1 MTRATRCPAP
11 ELIVAAR
18 AGTLST
24 SLQHAVDAHVA
35 QCEVCRTLG
44 DALAD
49 DALTNLTPEESGRIR
64 DRVHA
69 GLAQSSRDLVRQRI
83 WKAASA
89 IVVVG
94 LAAGTWMIVSSRRVE
109 PTPGLPPGS
118 DRPGAGRTTN
128 APLQPAQGPTH
139 LHGVVT
145 DAGGN
150 PLAGARVSEYTTR
163 YSSEMA
169 VASRT
174 RLAATTGSDGR
185 YSIFGVPLGPA
196 PALVVRASKPGYFT
210 AVAAPRKAPDV
221 QANLTLYSWTAP
233 LAPGQTVRA
242 SAEVQ
247 PACGGPDACRQ
258 FVIAIPR
265 DGVFEASVT
274 TALRDAVDLW
284 VETPDGNIV
293 SPRST
298 GLLVVTVPVTAGAT
312 LQVRV
317 ESNRGPI
324 PFELTT
330 RLR

>member
-118 DRPGAGRTTN
+118 NRPGAGRTTN

-150 PLAGARVSEYTTR
+150 ALAGARVSEYTTR
-163 YSSEMA
+163 
-169 VASRT
+169 V
-174 RLAATTGSDGR
+174 
-185 YSIFGVPLGPA
+185 
-196 PALVVRASKPGYFT
+196 LV
-210 AVAAPRKAPDV
+210 
-221 QANLTLYSWTAP
+221 
-233 LAPGQTVRA
+233 
-242 SAEVQ
+242 
-247 PACGGPDACRQ
+247 
-258 FVIAIPR
+258 R
-265 DGVFEASVT
+265 DGGGLENAPCRNDRFGR
-274 TALRDAVDLW
+274 ALQHLR
-284 VETPDGNIV
+284 
-293 SPRST
+293 R
-298 GLLVVTVPVTAGAT
+298 TAGSGTGPGRPCLEAG
-312 LQVRV
+312 LFHR
-317 ESNRGPI
+317 RGRPERRRTCK
-324 PFELTT
+324 PT
-330 RLR
+330 

>member
-118 DRPGAGRTTN
+118 ESSRRGTHDERAAPACSGANASSRRGDGRRR
-128 APLQPAQGPTH
+128 QPARRRESQRIH
-139 LHGVVT
+139 
-145 DAGGN
+145 DAGTR
-150 PLAGARVSEYTTR
+150 PRWRWPRERALPQRPVRTGATA
-163 YSSEMA
+163 SSA
-169 VASRT
+169 YRW
-174 RLAATTGSDGR
+174 
-185 YSIFGVPLGPA
+185 
-196 PALVVRASKPGYFT
+196 VRHRPWS
-210 AVAAPRKAPDV
+210 
-221 QANLTLYSWTAP
+221 
-233 LAPGQTVRA
+233 
-242 SAEVQ
+242 
-247 PACGGPDACRQ
+247 
-258 FVIAIPR
+258 
-265 DGVFEASVT
+265 SV
-274 TALRDAVDLW
+274 
-284 VETPDGNIV
+284 
-293 SPRST
+293 PRSRAISPPWPPPERRRT
-298 GLLVVTVPVTAGAT
+298 CKPT
-312 LQVRV
+312 
-317 ESNRGPI
+317 
-324 PFELTT
+324 
-330 RLR
+330 